1 LSEAHFWLL
10 PTLSAF
16 FLYGFGQ
23 GYAKMY
29 IADMKPPRFCLYF
42 IAVKAVLTLG
52 VFLWASYMSAEGNP
66 SPFNAEGRQFLFCG
80 LLAGA
85 LDAAGWV
92 LYFESL
98 LGGPVSIVGTV
109 SAAYPVVTA
118 VLARIFL
125 AEHLSSIQYMGVIL
139 VIAGCIGIAYEPS
152 TPTGGLSTGRDKSSP
167 TEKAKRRFMGMPLW
181 FIEAVLA
188 DFCWGSGATMQDYF
202 YMLPR
207 ADEVTSESNLM
218 LYMMLSGVLVLG
230 GYGWIRD
237 EQKGCPAREV
247 ARAMPPAAMF
257 VIGDLATIV
266 AYGMGTATL
275 VTTLSG
281 AYPAVTLV
289 FAYLHPALRERPT
302 FFQWVC
308 IVLIFIG
315 MLIAP
320 GPG

>member
-1 LSEAHFWLL
+1 
-10 PTLSAF
+10 
-16 FLYGFGQ
+16 
-23 GYAKMY
+23 MY

-42 IAVKAVLTLG
+42 IGVKAVLTLG
-52 VFLWASYMSAEGNP
+52 NFLLVAYLSAEGKP
-66 SPFNAEGRQFLFCG
+66 SPFAPEVRQFMFCG

-109 SAAYPVVTA
+109 SAAYAVVTA
-118 VLARIFL
+118 LEARIFL
-125 AEHLSSIQYMGVIL
+125 DEGTVSAAYAVVTALEARIFLDEYLSPIQYLGVML
-139 VIAGCIGIAYEPS
+139 VIGGCIGIAYEPS
-152 TPTGGLSTGRDKSSP
+152 GRNREKSASS
-167 TEKAKRRFMGMPLW
+167 EKARRRILGMPLW
-181 FIEAVLA
+181 FIQAVLA
-188 DFCWGSGATMQDYF
+188 DFCWGSGATLQDYF

-207 ADEVTSESNLM
+207 ADDVTSESNLM
-218 LYMMLSGVLVLG
+218 LYMMLSSVLVLG

-237 EQKGCPAREV
+237 EQKGCPAKEV
-247 ARAMPPAAMF
+247 AHATPPAAMF
-257 VIGDLATIV
+257 VIGDLAAIV

-281 AYPAVTLV
+281 AYPAVTLL

-302 FFQWVC
+302 GLQWFC

-320 GPG
+320 

>member
-1 LSEAHFWLL
+1 
-10 PTLSAF
+10 
-16 FLYGFGQ
+16 
-23 GYAKMY
+23 MY

-42 IAVKAVLTLG
+42 IGVKAVLTLAY
-52 VFLWASYMSAEGNP
+52 FLWAFYTSAEGKP
-66 SPFNAEGRQFLFCG
+66 SPFAPEVHQFLFCG
-80 LLAGA
+80 LLAGT

-109 SAAYPVVTA
+109 SAAYAVVTA
-118 VLARIFL
+118 LEARIFL
-125 AEHLSSIQYMGVIL
+125 DEYLSPIQYLGVML
-139 VIAGCIGIAYEPS
+139 VIGGCIGIAYEPS
-152 TPTGGLSTGRDKSSP
+152 GRNREKSASS
-167 TEKAKRRFMGMPLW
+167 EKARRRILGMPLW
-181 FIEAVLA
+181 FIQAVLA
-188 DFCWGSGATMQDYF
+188 DFCWGSGATLQDYF

-207 ADEVTSESNLM
+207 ADEVTTESNLM
-218 LYMMLSGVLVLG
+218 LYMMLSSVLVLG

-237 EQKGCPAREV
+237 EQKGCPAGEV
-247 ARAMPPAAMF
+247 KHATPPAAMF
-257 VIGDLATIV
+257 VIGDLAAIV

-281 AYPAVTLV
+281 AYPAVTLL

-302 FFQWVC
+302 GLQWFC

-320 GPG
+320 